1 MSAESSQNRKNFLLN
16 ELDPILPE
24 KFVQV
29 LTVDKG
35 FTHSINRLKSTPD
48 CEIRSVL
55 QVSQLE
61 LNSL

>member
-1 MSAESSQNRKNFLLN
+1 MFD
-16 ELDPILPE
+16 ELYPILLK

-48 CEIRSVL
+48 SEIGSVL

>member
-1 MSAESSQNRKNFLLN
+1 MCAEASQNRKNFMFD
-16 ELDPILPE
+16 ELDPILLK
-24 KFVQV
+24 KFVEV

-48 CEIRSVL
+48 SEIGSVL